1 MANAL
6 GLVVLVIVGLVVYL
20 LLVGGLLAV
29 VGHVSRG
36 ADGPP
41 CGGTTIAT
49 PELAVDLF
57 AGG

>member
-1 MANAL
+1 VANAL

-36 ADGPP
+36 GRRAALRRNHDRH
-41 CGGTTIAT
+41 A
-49 PELAVDLF
+49 
-57 AGG
+57 